1 MLGVGHDTDT
11 LVPMRDIIDFIEYA
25 WFPFSMF
32 GFVAY
37 LLWRV
42 LMEL

>member
-1 MLGVGHDTDT
+1 MLVLGYLPPTVF
-11 LVPMRDIIDFIEYA
+11 PMTHIIDFIEYV

-42 LMEL
+42 LMEA